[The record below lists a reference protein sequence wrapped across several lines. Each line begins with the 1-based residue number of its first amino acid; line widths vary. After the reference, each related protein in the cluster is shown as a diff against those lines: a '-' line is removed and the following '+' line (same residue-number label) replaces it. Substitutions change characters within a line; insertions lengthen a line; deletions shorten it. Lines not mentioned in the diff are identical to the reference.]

1 MLEPTIDVIALLAV
15 GGLWGGMAFFAA
27 VYAPLVF
34 IKLEA
39 EVAGQ
44 FIRQVFPAYYLAM
57 GVTSLVAAAALAAG
71 STHGTGDV
79 GLMILVFAGFL
90 VVRQG
95 LMPLINR
102 TRDRHLAGDEAAGK
116 QFQSLHR
123 LSVII
128 NTIQLLV
135 VFLVLVRFVWN

>member
-1 MLEPTIDVIALLAV
+1 MLEPTINVIALLAV
-15 GGLWGGMAFFAA
+15 AGLWGGMAFFSA

-34 IKLEA
+34 IKLNA
-39 EVAGQ
+39 ETAGR

-57 GVTSLVAAAALAAG
+57 GVASLVAAGALAAG
-71 STHGTGDV
+71 STHGTADV

-90 VVRQG
+90 VARQG

-102 TRDRHLAGDEAAGK
+102 KRDAHLAGDEAAGK

-128 NTIQLLV
+128 NTIQLLI
-135 VFLVLVRFVWN
+135 VFVVLVRFVWD